1 LKTLQRILLGLGA
14 ILLIFVIFL
23 AGSIAVDYLIGGDR
37 LREVTNTNIPGAHSG
52 PGVAAYVARPDGDGP
67 FPVVIMI
74 HEFYGLNESIVGKAD
89 GLAEAGYVVVAPD
102 TFRGSTTAWIPRAI
116 FQVITT
122 RSEQVVQDL
131 DSVYAWIAAQPDFD
145 PNRIGVLGFCYGGRA
160 SLTYSLHN
168 PGLAATVIFYGSPET
183 DPQVLQ
189 ALPAPVL
196 GIFGGADSSIPLD
209 EVYAFEAALNQAGI
223 PNEIT
228 IYEGQP
234 HAFLTSMQAVRAG
247 GAQAEAWSQM
257 LSFLETHL
265 KQGSSTGNIGSMPE
279 YSPPFAW
286 GYYTRLVY
294 EHALGGASHSH

>member
-1 LKTLQRILLGLGA
+1 LKTLQRILFGLGA
-14 ILLIFVIFL
+14 LLLLFVIFL
-23 AGSIAVDYLIGGDR
+23 AGSIAVDYLIGGNR
-37 LREVTNTNIPGAHSG
+37 LQEVTNTNIPGANSA
-52 PGVAAYVARPDGDGP
+52 PQVAAYVARPEGDGP

-74 HEFYGLNESIVGKAD
+74 HEFYGLNESIIGKAD

-122 RSEQVVQDL
+122 RPDQVNQDL

-189 ALPAPVL
+189 ALPGPVL
-196 GIFGGADSSIPLD
+196 GIFGGADSSIPL
-209 EVYAFEAALNQAGI
+209 EQVYAFEAALNQAGI

-234 HAFLTSMQAVRAG
+234 HAFLTSMQSIRAG
-247 GAQAEAWSQM
+247 GAQAQAWAQM
-257 LSFLETHL
+257 LAFLETHL
-265 KQGSSTGNIGSMPE
+265 KQGRSSDINPGRTA
-279 YSPPFAW
+279 YTAPFPW

>member
-14 ILLIFVIFL
+14 LLLLFVIFL
-23 AGSIAVDYLIGGDR
+23 AGSIAVDYLIGRDR
-37 LREVTNTNIPGAHSG
+37 LRDITNTNIPGANSA
-52 PGVAAYVARPDGDGP
+52 PAVAAYVARPEGDGP

-74 HEFYGLNESIVGKAD
+74 HEFYGLNESIIGKAE

-122 RSEQVVQDL
+122 SSEQVVQDL
-131 DSVYAWIAAQPDFD
+131 DSVYAWIADQPDFD
-145 PNRIGVLGFCYGGRA
+145 PNRIAVLGFCYGGRA

-196 GIFGGADSSIPLD
+196 GIFGGADSSIPL
-209 EVYAFEAALNQAGI
+209 EQVYAFEAALDQAGI

-234 HAFLTSMQAVRAG
+234 HAFLTSMPAIRAG

-265 KQGSSTGNIGSMPE
+265 KQGSSSDINPTRTA
-279 YSPPFAW
+279 YTAPFPW
-286 GYYTRLVY
+286 GYYTRLVF
-294 EHALGGASHSH
+294 EHTIGGASHSR